1 MAVCTD
7 DVQLLT
13 AVIPQTAAEPD
24 SEAILPV
31 CRDLR
36 ETGLLPETLVCDAAY
51 GSDANVIEGTFSRLK
66 S

>member
-31 CRDLR
+31 CRDLQ